1 MFIVDVSPVNSSVA
15 LALPLPPSVPPVAN
29 AEELDPEAPP
39 LYPGVAILNEVL
51 QAVPFQDS
59 TPA

>member
-29 AEELDPEAPP
+29 AEALDPEAQKILP
-39 LYPGVAILNEVL
+39 LFL
-51 QAVPFQDS
+51 F
-59 TPA
+59 